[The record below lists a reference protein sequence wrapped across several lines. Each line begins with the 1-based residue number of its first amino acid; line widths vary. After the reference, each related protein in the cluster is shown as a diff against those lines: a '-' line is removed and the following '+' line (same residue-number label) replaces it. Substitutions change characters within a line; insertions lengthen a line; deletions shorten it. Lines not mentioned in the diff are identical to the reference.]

1 MTHPLDLPAWTSLR
15 TRQQALARGEGPALR
30 YDGDYAIFAAIADH
44 EPDSLAALGALI
56 VATGPA
62 IVLQKDALP
71 PVPGTRVEKHRM
83 GVQMVAETLSGTSE
97 IDFLELGD
105 ADAAE
110 MLALATLTEPGPFF
124 TRTHRLGDFIGI
136 RDQGR
141 LVAMAGE
148 RMKPDGFT
156 EVSGVCTHP
165 DFRGRGHAG
174 ALMRVVAARI
184 AARGE
189 TPFLHAY
196 ADNRS
201 AIALYESLGF
211 RVRCEVSVT
220 VLEPVGS

>member
-1 MTHPLDLPAWTSLR
+1 
-15 TRQQALARGEGPALR
+15 
-30 YDGDYAIFAAIADH
+30 
-44 EPDSLAALGALI
+44 
-56 VATGPA
+56 
-62 IVLQKDALP
+62 
-71 PVPGTRVEKHRM
+71 M
-83 GVQMVAETLSGTSE
+83 GVQMVAETLAGGSD

-136 RDQGR
+136 RHAGR

-148 RMKPDGFT
+148 RMKPEGFT

-165 DFRGRGHAG
+165 DFRGRGYAG

-189 TPFLHAY
+189 MPFLHA
-196 ADNRS
+196 
-201 AIALYESLGF
+201 
-211 RVRCEVSVT
+211 
-220 VLEPVGS
+220 